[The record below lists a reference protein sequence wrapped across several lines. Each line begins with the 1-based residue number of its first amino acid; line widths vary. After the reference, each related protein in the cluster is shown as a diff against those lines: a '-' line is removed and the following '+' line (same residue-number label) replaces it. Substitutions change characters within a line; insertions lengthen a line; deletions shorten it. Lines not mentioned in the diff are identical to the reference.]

1 MIKFGDLVEKC
12 LHQPGFFEALKHN
25 PAQGLKSAGFKLN
38 PQVIM
43 ALKALDY
50 DAIQNVALACDPT
63 TGPIC

>member
-1 MIKFGDLVEKC
+1 MIKFPELVEKC

-25 PAQGLKSAGFKLN
+25 PVHGLKSAGFSPTPEL
-38 PQVIM
+38 IL

-50 DAIQNVALACDPT
+50 DAIQNVAIACDPT